1 MQVGQYMSLFISVF
15 SFCRGRKGTKAELRA
30 HLNGVV
36 NEPKGRSEPTEYSLP
51 LELFAA
57 LSGVCA
63 NI

>member
-15 SFCRGRKGTKAELRA
+15 SFGRGRKGTKAELRA

-51 LELFAA
+51 L
-57 LSGVCA
+57 
-63 NI
+63 